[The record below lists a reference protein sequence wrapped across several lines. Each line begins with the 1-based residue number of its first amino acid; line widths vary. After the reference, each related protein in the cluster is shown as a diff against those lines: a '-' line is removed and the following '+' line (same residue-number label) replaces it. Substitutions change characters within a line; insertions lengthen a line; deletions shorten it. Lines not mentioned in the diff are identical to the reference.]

1 MASQKDMLEIMG
13 GHVFIFAHFLV
24 PKSKLISYHFS
35 FVEGCLQGCH
45 YLLELS
51 KESPVCPCFL
61 ISSQTR
67 QNVHLHKHLNA
78 KQGSV
83 PKTNQQSQDSFV
95 LFFFFWIIAFPI
107 SYQFN
112 QHTLSQGN
120 YTCSRRC
127 VSKQNSKFVSARIRW
142 ILQLTWEKN
151 ISLNSP
157 RNPLQIKTKITGKM
171 VLLPKYILYFFEH
184 ETTSYYALKCS
195 FWHWGEAHM
204 FWFSSQSREK
214 ISWVFFGPT
223 EGDYD
228 LFKCV
233 W

>member
-1 MASQKDMLEIMG
+1 MRNSPKVGREVKKMASQKDMLEIMG

-45 YLLELS
+45 CLLELS

-95 LFFFFWIIAFPI
+95 LFFFLNNCFSYFLPI
-107 SYQFN
+107 QPTYFI
-112 QHTLSQGN
+112 
-120 YTCSRRC
+120 SR
-127 VSKQNSKFVSARIRW
+127 K
-142 ILQLTWEKN
+142 LHLLT
-151 ISLNSP
+151 
-157 RNPLQIKTKITGKM
+157 
-171 VLLPKYILYFFEH
+171 
-184 ETTSYYALKCS
+184 
-195 FWHWGEAHM
+195 
-204 FWFSSQSREK
+204 
-214 ISWVFFGPT
+214 
-223 EGDYD
+223 
-228 LFKCV
+228 
-233 W
+233 